1 MYLWLACCRL
11 GDMNW
16 NLDSPSLSF
25 LFFFFF
31 FFRFFFFF
39 FFLIIPKSFIQTR
52 PDNRGQS
59 ASQTEVKSLILI
71 ETKGRVG
78 VQSKFCCDMGSR
90 IARSLNPR
98 ERAKL
103 KLWDQGGYIV
113 VYSHPCIWIIH
124 THTNICIYT
133 KLFYSIQN

>member
-1 MYLWLACCRL
+1 MWHKIKNSIKIFSKIYILHFSNNVKNIYW
-11 GDMNW
+11 
-16 NLDSPSLSF
+16 PS
-25 LFFFFF
+25 LFFFFW
-31 FFRFFFFF
+31 
-39 FFLIIPKSFIQTR
+39 IILKSFIQTR